1 MAFFQQNASLPALN
15 MPSNRIRLILKT
27 AVATLLAAAALG
39 AAGGYVVF
47 KSGWYNIGATAQHLQ
62 PVHDILEQG
71 MRESVEYRSRD
82 IAVPAGLVAPQR
94 IAAGAV
100 VYRDKCAQCHGAP
113 GFAQSDH
120 GQAMQPVPGPL
131 VDAARRWKPAELYW
145 ITRNGIK
152 MSGMPAWEFHL
163 ADHELWAVVAFMQH
177 MPTLT
182 PQAYRDIMAIGTAH
196 MTTPAVTPSYSP
208 DARRGRI
215 ALTQYA
221 CQSCHI
227 IPGVTGPRV
236 YVGRSLDGLAD
247 RKFIAGTLP
256 NTQDNLVRWIRDPKG
271 VDPHTPMP
279 VLGVTERDA
288 RDMTAYLLTR

>member
-1 MAFFQQNASLPALN
+1 
-15 MPSNRIRLILKT
+15 MPSNRTRLILKT
-27 AVATLLAAAALG
+27 AAATLLAAAALG

-47 KSGWYNIGATAQHLQ
+47 MAGWYNIGATAQHTQ
-62 PVHDILEQG
+62 PVHDLLEQG
-71 MRESVEYRSRD
+71 MRASVERRARGID
-82 IAVPAGLVAPQR
+82 APPGLMAAPR

-120 GQAMQPVPGPL
+120 GKAMQPVPGPL
-131 VDAARRWKPAELYW
+131 VDVARRWKPGELYW

-163 ADHELWAVVAFMQH
+163 ADDELWDVVAFMQQ
-177 MPTLT
+177 MPMLT
-182 PQAYRDIMAIGTAH
+182 PAAYRNITAASAARPA
-196 MTTPAVTPSYSP
+196 TPAAGPSLPP
-208 DARRGRI
+208 DAKRGRI
-215 ALTQYA
+215 ALAQHA

-227 IPGVTGPRV
+227 VPGVTGPRV
-236 YVGRSLDGLAD
+236 FVGRSLDGLAK

-256 NTQDNLVRWIRDPKG
+256 NTQDNLVRWIRDPHG

-279 VLGVTERDA
+279 VLGVSERDA

>member
-1 MAFFQQNASLPALN
+1 
-15 MPSNRIRLILKT
+15 MPSNRTRLILKT
-27 AVATLLAAAALG
+27 AAATLLAAAALG

-47 KSGWYNIGATAQHLQ
+47 KAGWYDIGATALHTQ
-62 PVHDILEQG
+62 PVHDVLEQG
-71 MRESVEYRSRD
+71 MRESVTYRARD
-82 IAVPAGLVAPQR
+82 IQVPAGLVAPQR
-94 IAAGAV
+94 IAAGAA

-145 ITRNGIK
+145 ITRHGIK
-152 MSGMPAWEFHL
+152 MSGMPAWQFHL
-163 ADHELWAVVAFMQH
+163 ADDELWAVVAFMQH
-177 MPTLT
+177 LPSLT
-182 PQAYRDIMAIGTAH
+182 PAAYRDITAASAAP
-196 MTTPAVTPSYSP
+196 PASSAAGPSLPP
-208 DARRGRI
+208 DAKRGRI
-215 ALTQYA
+215 ALAQYA

-227 IPGVTGPRV
+227 IPGVTGPSV
-236 YVGRSLDGLAD
+236 YVGRSLDGIRE
-247 RKFIAGTLP
+247 RKFIAGVLP

-288 RDMTAYLLTR
+288 RDMTAYLLSR

>member
-1 MAFFQQNASLPALN
+1 
-15 MPSNRIRLILKT
+15 MPSNRTRLILKT
-27 AVATLLAAAALG
+27 AAATLLGAAALG

-47 KSGWYNIGATAQHLQ
+47 KAGWYNIGATALHTQ
-62 PVHDILEQG
+62 PVHDLLEQG

-82 IAVPAGLVAPQR
+82 IRVPAGLVAPQR
-94 IAAGAV
+94 IAVGAV

-145 ITRNGIK
+145 ITRHGIK

-177 MPTLT
+177 LPTLT
-182 PQAYRDIMAIGTAH
+182 PAAYRDITA
-196 MTTPAVTPSYSP
+196 TSAAPAALPSAASSRLP
-208 DARRGRI
+208 DPQRGRT
-215 ALTQYA
+215 ALAQYA

-227 IPGVTGPRV
+227 IPGLTGPRV

-247 RKFIAGTLP
+247 RKYIAGTLP

-271 VDPHTPMP
+271 VDPLTPMP

-288 RDMTAYLLTR
+288 RDMAAYLLTR

>member
-1 MAFFQQNASLPALN
+1 
-15 MPSNRIRLILKT
+15 
-27 AVATLLAAAALG
+27 
-39 AAGGYVVF
+39 
-47 KSGWYNIGATAQHLQ
+47 
-62 PVHDILEQG
+62 

-82 IAVPAGLVAPQR
+82 IAVPAALVTSQR
-94 IAAGAV
+94 ISAGAI

-131 VDAARRWKPAELYW
+131 VDAARRWTPAQLYW
-145 ITRNGIK
+145 ITRHGIK

-163 ADHELWAVVAFMQH
+163 SDDDLWAVVAFMQH
-177 MPTLT
+177 LPTLT
-182 PQAYRDIMAIGTAH
+182 PAAYREITARGAA
-196 MTTPAVTPSYSP
+196 PAVALAAAPSLQP
-208 DARRGRI
+208 DAARGRL
-215 ALTQYA
+215 ALAQYA

-236 YVGRSLDGLAD
+236 YVGRSLEDLAA
-247 RKFIAGTLP
+247 RKYIAGTLP
-256 NTQDNLVRWIRDPKG
+256 NTRDNLVRWIRDPKG

-288 RDMTAYLLTR
+288 RDMTAYLLTRR